1 MVRLRWLPL
10 VGAAIAA
17 AAMGSTLSSGPADML
32 KELDT
37 YRQSLISQAQEKSKN
52 GGRDI
57 DLTAI
62 EGQVRAKAEE
72 DVKGLD
78 VAKVPPAEALDWAQI
93 CNLARHPRDAEKI
106 LLGYISSKP
115 EPAKLFQAETMLL
128 AASWVVRDDK
138 TASAA
143 LHDMKPYDEASA
155 ISRAS
160 YVATYAPHLTN
171 VMGDDEAVALI
182 DKAIADV
189 DTASLSDEAKIN
201 FSTVRYAGALGKIDI
216 YSQAGQKDKALATID
231 EALKT
236 ATPSHRL
243 HLQTTRNQL
252 SLVGG
257 PPPALKLDRGYGVFS
272 GFAALKGKVVVL
284 DFFAHWCE
292 PCKLE
297 FPEMKKMA
305 DDLKDKGLEVVGV
318 TTYYEFYK
326 DRSKRLTADEEF
338 AKMADFIKEQN
349 ITWPVAFGGQEN
361 FSAYGATAIPFV
373 VAVGRDGVVRQ
384 VDIGYSKDSFAK
396 FRKEVEA
403 LLEAH

>member
-1 MVRLRWLPL
+1 ML
-10 VGAAIAA
+10 AA
-17 AAMGSTLSSGPADML
+17 AVSASATAGMINGGPADML
-32 KELDT
+32 KDLDT
-37 YRQSLISQAQEKSKN
+37 FRQSLISQAQEKSKN

-57 DLTAI
+57 DLAAI
-62 EGQVRAKAEE
+62 EEQVRAKAEE
-72 DVKGLD
+72 EVKGLD
-78 VAKVPPAEALDWAQI
+78 IAKVPPAEALDWAQI
-93 CNLARHPRDAEKI
+93 CNLARRPRDTEKI

-143 LHDMKPYDEASA
+143 LHEMKPYDSVSA

-160 YVATYAPHLTN
+160 YIATYAPHLTN
-171 VMGDDEAVALI
+171 VMGSDDAVALI

-189 DTASLSDEAKIN
+189 DPKGLSEQAMIN
-201 FSTVRYAGALGKIDI
+201 FSTVCYAGALGKIDI
-216 YSQAGQKDKALATID
+216 YTRDGHKDKALATID
-231 EALKT
+231 EALRT

-252 SLVGG
+252 SLVGST
-257 PPPALKLDRGYGVFS
+257 PPSLRLDRGYGVFP
-272 GFAALKGKVVVL
+272 GLAALKGKVVVL

-292 PCKLE
+292 PCKMA

-305 DDLKDKGLEVVGV
+305 DDLKDQGLVVVGI
-318 TTYYEFYK
+318 TTYYQFYK
-326 DRSKRLTADEEF
+326 DRGKRLTTDEEY
-338 AKMADFIKEQN
+338 AKMADFIKDED

-361 FSAYGATAIPFV
+361 FDAYGATAIPYV
-373 VAVGRDGVVRQ
+373 VTVGRDGIVHKL
-384 VDIGYSKDSFAK
+384 DIGYSKEGFAN

-403 LLEAH
+403 LLAAH